1 MSKNKVASKRG
12 QSQTGLDSAER
23 EQVRCGSIKD
33 KVIDEQNAAI
43 EREQGRRDNG
53 NERFCGLCAWFYGED
68 TYGYGCCPF
77 RFADLRKCDQ
87 PCEAGE
93 HFVSKKQMRHHQAV
107 LLQANRYRRD
117 QHVPAIYRM
126 PNPTELGKAIDFA
139 GEFIKVFSNL

>member
-1 MSKNKVASKRG
+1 MSKNKVASKRE

-23 EQVRCGSIKD
+23 EQ
-33 KVIDEQNAAI
+33 
-43 EREQGRRDNG
+43 GRRDNG
-53 NERFCGLCAWFYGED
+53 NERVCGLCAWFYGED

-77 RFADLRKCDQ
+77 RFADVRECDML
-87 PCEAGE
+87 CEAGE
-93 HFVSKKQMRHHQAV
+93 HFVSKQQMRHHQAV

>member
-1 MSKNKVASKRG
+1 MSKT
-12 QSQTGLDSAER
+12 Q
-23 EQVRCGSIKD
+23 D
-33 KVIDEQNAAI
+33 KVIDEQ
-43 EREQGRRDNG
+43 

-77 RFADLRKCDQ
+77 KFADVRQCDQ

-126 PNPTELGKAIDFA
+126 PNPTELGEAIDFA

>member
-1 MSKNKVASKRG
+1 MSKM
-12 QSQTGLDSAER
+12 
-23 EQVRCGSIKD
+23 KD

-43 EREQGRRDNG
+43 EREQGGAGTSHAEREQGRRDNG

-77 RFADLRKCDQ
+77 KFADVRKCDQ

>member
-1 MSKNKVASKRG
+1 MEKEEKTR
-12 QSQTGLDSAER
+12 SQEAD
-23 EQVRCGSIKD
+23 RCCC
-33 KVIDEQNAAI
+33 E
-43 EREQGRRDNG
+43 
-53 NERFCGLCAWFYGED
+53 CAWFYGED

-77 RFADLRKCDQ
+77 KFADVRKCAE

-93 HFVSKKQMRHHQAV
+93 HFVSREQMRHYQAV

-117 QHVPAIYRM
+117 PNVPAIYRM

>member
-1 MSKNKVASKRG
+1 MPIEDFKREMRAPNSP
-12 QSQTGLDSAER
+12 QER
-23 EQVRCGSIKD
+23 LYDMKEKEDRYCG
-33 KVIDEQNAAI
+33 E
-43 EREQGRRDNG
+43 
-53 NERFCGLCAWFYGED
+53 CCWFYGED
-68 TYGYGCCPF
+68 TDGYGVCPF
-77 RFADLRKCDQ
+77 KFADVRKCEQ

-117 QHVPAIYRM
+117 QNVPAIYRM

>member
-1 MSKNKVASKRG
+1 MSKT
-12 QSQTGLDSAER
+12 Q
-23 EQVRCGSIKD
+23 D
-33 KVIDEQNAAI
+33 KVIDKQ
-43 EREQGRRDNG
+43 
-53 NERFCGLCAWFYGED
+53 NERLCGLCAWFCNED

-77 RFADLRKCDQ
+77 RFADVRQCDQ

-93 HFVSKKQMRHHQAV
+93 HFVSKRQMRHHQAV

-126 PNPTELGKAIDFA
+126 PNPKELGEAIDFA